1 VVLVSLTLHNR
12 EFLDNKTKYL
22 AELEPDTREKENY
35 LDFVST
41 GRARRKS
48 LARIRSKPLLASPRS
63 EGSDSEMSADELLNS
78 MATLSHTLTPTLTH
92 HNTHNSLQVYLSEKD
107 AALGCHASL
116 TETDC
121 LHKQEIEHPS
131 RVAMEKDHE
140 YLHLVD
146 RKHARRGGSLRPCAT
161 HQGCQ
166 QLRGS

>member
-1 VVLVSLTLHNR
+1 VNYGNRNNAHDAFLSHLALCLLLYSVSFSRFLFLFLFSFSFSFSSCFFLVSLHAR

-22 AELEPDTREKENY
+22 AELEQETREKENY

-48 LARIRSKPLLASPRS
+48 LARIRSKPMLASPRS

-92 HNTHNSLQVYLSEKD
+92 HNTHNSLQVYLSEED

-121 LHKQEIEHPS
+121 LHK
-131 RVAMEKDHE
+131 
-140 YLHLVD
+140 
-146 RKHARRGGSLRPCAT
+146 
-161 HQGCQ
+161 
-166 QLRGS
+166 